1 MRRRAYRGWLAATT
15 TAVTLSLVFLVVVKH
30 SNLAKPLQIV
40 TPSRHDKVASTQPKG
55 IVLELDPELVAEVEA
70 TPVLAEAPAARTT
83 VAEVEHEVAD
93 WMQQPPEPAPNV
105 TLMTPIATFE
115 SSDLPLHSDGKGVNY
130 LMEAMDEAFQKPAR
144 VASALRSPPVKS
156 TYSIPSESSSETTV
170 APAEQQLV
178 GLNSEVPAPV
188 TIQPKL
194 PRPNA
199 LLSSL
204 ANLQYQLDP
213 STSAF
218 HDRLVKRQNTLNL
231 VPAEA
236 ARVQAW
242 IASAQQQL
250 DRITGEIGLEHANSV
265 AELESLRL
273 IASEATTIG
282 ESLADYQVAAT
293 LIRLGYSI
301 SKRIAVWDA
310 IRAGLDGTSIGLSG
324 ARDPMLARQ
333 QLRDSIDQV
342 ANLLGSTPDARA
354 WNDFLQLDALREWA
368 NTSQW
373 APVSGVAES
382 VIERLHWPSLGR
394 SQRTFLARPEFQELA
409 ANLVAWGREPVNYRD
424 LLTSIETIEADPI
437 NRESVQLAR
446 SVQALRL
453 TGGSEGVVASTI
465 NNHYRN
471 ANLRLSVSGDLLQRF
486 LPSAQYEVRPVR
498 QRILGADTRG
508 NSAVQ
513 TELQLGLIPDNGA
526 WNVRIG
532 VLGDMYSNTQSSR
545 GPATFHNTSTAQ
557 INSQRY
563 IRLDRSGYEISS
575 QPTNVA
581 SNDYLRK
588 MSTDY
593 DALPVIGDFVRLL
606 VREQFNQK
614 RGLAQRITRRII
626 AQEADVE
633 LDRRLQESLA
643 TAEEQLENR
652 IIGPLEQLNL
662 NPMVVSLGTTEKR
675 LTVRYRVGNE
685 SQLAA
690 HTPRPRAPG
699 DSLMSMQLHESSI
712 NNALSQLGL
721 SGRTWNVADLYQHL
735 GTILQQEAWTLPEDV
750 PDDIQIRFADTRPA
764 TVEMRD
770 GKLRLTLRIALLRQ
784 ESSRLNIER
793 FLVHSNYIPVA
804 SGLDAQ
810 LVRDGVVEIV
820 SPRNRLALRLIFAK
834 VFVSRPRIA
843 LISERWQEDER
854 SENLAV
860 SQLEINE
867 GWLAVALGEEGSGH
881 SEEVAA
887 RAQQLLK

>member
-40 TPSRHDKVASTQPKG
+40 APSTHNAVATTEPQG
-55 IVLELDPELVAEVEA
+55 IVLELDPELVPEVETTPRLAEV
-70 TPVLAEAPAARTT
+70 PAARAVT
-83 VAEVEHEVAD
+83 AEIDHEITD

-115 SSDLPLHSDGKGVNY
+115 SADLPLHSDGKGLNY
-130 LMEAMDEAFQKPAR
+130 LMEAMDEAFQKPTR
-144 VASALRSPPVKS
+144 VASVQNTTPTKPSF
-156 TYSIPSESSSETTV
+156 SIPFDAATQELKQ
-170 APAEQQLV
+170 PAETQLS
-178 GLNSEVPAPV
+178 GLNSDVPAPA

-194 PRPNA
+194 PTPSA
-199 LLSSL
+199 LIASLSE
-204 ANLQYQLDP
+204 LQSQLDP
-213 STSAF
+213 NSAAF
-218 HDRLVKRQNTLNL
+218 RDRLVNRRNTLKL

-236 ARVQAW
+236 TQVQNW
-242 IASAQQQL
+242 ITTAL
-250 DRITGEIGLEHANSV
+250 RKINRITHEIGLEHADSDS
-265 AELESLRL
+265 EIESLQM
-273 IASEATTIG
+273 IANEANRIG
-282 ESLADYQVAAT
+282 ESLADYEVAAR

-310 IRAGLDGTSIGLSG
+310 IRSGLDGTSIGLAE

-342 ANLLGSTPDARA
+342 ANLLGSTPDAQA
-354 WNDFLQLDALREWA
+354 WNEFLQLDSLREWA
-368 NTSQW
+368 NTSGW
-373 APVSGVAES
+373 EPVSGVAQS
-382 VIERLHWPSLGR
+382 VIDRLHWPELHR

-409 ANLVAWGREPVNYRD
+409 ANLVAWGREPIDYRE
-424 LLTSIETIEADPI
+424 LLTSIETIESDPI
-437 NRESVQLAR
+437 SRESVNLAR

-453 TGGSEGVVASTI
+453 TGGSESFVATTV

-486 LPSAQYEVRPVR
+486 LPNAQYEVRPVR

-508 NSAVQ
+508 SSAIQ
-513 TELQLGLIPDNGA
+513 MQLHLGLIPDNTA

-532 VLGDMYSNTQSSR
+532 VSSDMYSNTQSSR

-557 INSQRY
+557 IDSQRY
-563 IRLDRSGYEISS
+563 LRFDRTGYEISS

-581 SNDYLRK
+581 SSDYLRK

-593 DALPVIGDFVRLL
+593 DKLPVIGDFVRML

-633 LDRRLQESLA
+633 LDRRLQESLSS
-643 TAEEQLENR
+643 AEDQLENR
-652 IIGPLEQLNL
+652 IVGPLEQLNL

-699 DSLMSMQLHESSI
+699 DSLLSMQLHESSI

-721 SGRTWNVADLYQHL
+721 SGRTWNAAELYGHL
-735 GTILQQEAWTLPEDV
+735 GSILQQEAWTLPEDV
-750 PDDIQIRFADTRPA
+750 PEDIEIRFADTRPA

-784 ESSRLNIER
+784 KSSRLNIER
-793 FLVHSNYIPVA
+793 FLVHSSYIPVA
-804 SGLDAQ
+804 NGLDAQ

-860 SQLEINE
+860 SQLEIND